1 MFKPGDIVICTGWYD
16 LPRKNGHNILEKC
29 GYRKDDQLTIVD
41 IFLDLV
47 IFDNS
52 IDEYADRIYIESKHF
67 TLLSELRNNKIEII
81 LT

>member
-16 LPRKNGHNILEKC
+16 LYRHNGLNILDHC
-29 GYRKDDQLTIVD
+29 GFKKDEQLTIVD
-41 IFLDLV
+41 IMGDLL
-47 IFDNS
+47 IFDNPS
-52 IDEYADRIYIESKHF
+52 NTYADKICLEYKHF